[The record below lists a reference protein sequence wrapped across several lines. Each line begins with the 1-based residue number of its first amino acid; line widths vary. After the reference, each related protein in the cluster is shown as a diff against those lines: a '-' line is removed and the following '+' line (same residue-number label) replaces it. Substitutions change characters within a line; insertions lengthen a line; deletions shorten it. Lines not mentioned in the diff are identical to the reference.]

1 MLQIARTLEK
11 PMIDFPPAGG
21 ERRMSMKGK
30 NRGKHFWLFAGLVLA
45 MLAGYSF
52 VSGNWNLTASLAA
65 QESAGTLRVDVDLVT
80 VEVVVLD
87 KKGKPVSGLKKE
99 NFQLLDDGKPQA
111 IATFDAIVESAENQA
126 MPTSLKDVD
135 EESRRGK
142 VILIL
147 FDDSHISSSQIKFAR
162 DAAEKYVQQ
171 HMRPWDQFGVAVY
184 GQSLRII
191 QNFTNDANKV
201 LEAIK
206 KPATSFSP
214 MDKRM
219 QSQTGGDLLSGQRQR
234 RPGQESRSPMEMQE
248 MKFQTQNLFATL
260 RALSGSMSMVKGR
273 KSILL
278 FSEDFSMPAD
288 AQNEFQAL
296 VDAARKA
303 NVSFFT
309 LDARGINSTMGQIR
323 RPGPDVLQGK
333 ASPES
338 MLSAGLSRLG
348 TLAANLFPGT
358 NLLSTSGSFLALAMP
373 QQGGGG
379 QGGGSSGGTSAG
391 GGSSSGG
398 GGTASGGGSAGGGTA
413 GGSTAGGSTTGT
425 SGTTGNTTT
434 TTNTNTTTNTR
445 TNTTDTL
452 GRGNTGLD
460 SLGSEMASFDQ
471 QTLTGNI
478 LRSLASET
486 NGLAVFNTNDLN
498 ERLND
503 VDLELS
509 NFYVLG
515 YLPTTVKRDGKM
527 HKLDIKTNVKDVN
540 LKYRKN
546 YQDPRPPEISQGS
559 KAEKSLSAAIASPV
573 PVTQLPITF
582 RTVYFYDSP
591 QLARVPIF
599 TKIQRGTIE
608 LKKKGDSLVA
618 LFDIMGVAYNE
629 DGSIAARFSESIQR
643 NLSKEAA
650 EQFKASDITY
660 RSNLKLRPGKYRLKV
675 AVADEKGKAGSAEQ
689 NIEIPAIPATGWVTS
704 TLVLSQDFSRL
715 PDLIQNLQTRLLDE
729 ADPMI
734 FRGFQIRP
742 PLEVK
747 INRQSN
753 LIVFY
758 KVYNLKDT
766 APNPNLV
773 AKVQLLDES
782 GKNQEGPTI
791 PLENLAQMTN
801 KGELAIGFML
811 PVKDYQPGKYKLVV
825 ETVDPV
831 ANLTVKSEAEMTLL

>member
-1 MLQIARTLEK
+1 
-11 PMIDFPPAGG
+11 
-21 ERRMSMKGK
+21 MKGK

-348 TLAANLFPGT
+348 TLASNLFPGT